1 MSIIRSIIYGF
12 ISGLAEFLP
21 ISASAH
27 QAVMRLMFG
36 MNTRNSFQ
44 ELLVHIGFLFSI
56 IVGCREVLVRL
67 RREQTNISASRR
79 RRTRT
84 KDAKSF
90 YDLRLL
96 KTASIPLF
104 IGLFLTFATAK
115 LENNLLVIMGFLL
128 INAVI
133 VLLSEHTSHGN
144 RDARTMTALDGIA
157 MGMLGILSI
166 FPGIS
171 RTGVI
176 SAYAT
181 ARGADSK
188 NACNWAFL
196 LGIPAVVFAVCF
208 DIVGIVI
215 YGFGSTSLV
224 VFIGYLFSG
233 IAAFGGGYL
242 GITIFK
248 TVLSHSGFT
257 RFSYYSIG
265 VALFTFILYLIT

>member
-1 MSIIRSIIYGF
+1 MSIMRSIMYGF

-21 ISASAH
+21 ISAPAH

-67 RREQTNISASRR
+67 RREQANYSASRR
-79 RRTRT
+79 RKIRT

-104 IGLFLTFATAK
+104 VGLFLTFATDK
-115 LENNLLVIMGFLL
+115 MGNNLLIIMGFLL
-128 INAVI
+128 LNAVI
-133 VLLSEHTSHGN
+133 ILLSDHTSHGN
-144 RDARTMTALDGIA
+144 RDSRTMTALDGIV
-157 MGMLGILSI
+157 MGLLGILSV

-181 ARGADSK
+181 ARGADSQ

-196 LGIPAVVFAVCF
+196 LGIPAIVFSACF
-208 DIVGIVI
+208 NVIGIVT
-215 YGFGSTSLV
+215 YGFGVTSV
-224 VFIGYLFSG
+224 AAFIGYLLSGAAAFCGGYIG
-233 IAAFGGGYL
+233 IA
-242 GITIFK
+242 IFR

-257 RFSYYSIG
+257 RFAYYSIG
-265 VALFTFILYLIT
+265 AALFTFILYLIT